1 VKATT
6 SDIKGAGVMTFGSAI
21 FVDDTI
27 RMILRKVDAE
37 FIKANGVERQIWRYF
52 SDCASDGM

>member
-37 FIKANGVERQIWRYF
+37 FIKANGVERQIRRYF
-52 SDCASDGM
+52 SVLRV